1 MVKKKLWCELAI
13 SGQLPSATHSCC
25 GDSHKHKE
33 PNKQELHHWK
43 PQTKEIISFVPTR
56 YLSDQSHRNLVHA
69 IQHPAWFTQLASVPD
84 SLTFPVPS
92 YYTAHKILCS
102 HALVPSWTF
111 LWLLY
116 PHHMSYSM
124 APYSPKL
131 SLTVCWPL
139 ALASSTF
146 EVCHL
151 VFTLCVCKFNAIL
164 T

>member
-1 MVKKKLWCELAI
+1 MWISHKRAAVLCHTPAVVTPTSTRSQISMNCTIGNHGPKKSSLLLLL
-13 SGQLPSATHSCC
+13 SGQ
-25 GDSHKHKE
+25 SHKSLAH
-33 PNKQELHHWK
+33 
-43 PQTKEIISFVPTR
+43 V
-56 YLSDQSHRNLVHA
+56 

-84 SLTFPVPS
+84 ILTFPVPS
-92 YYTAHKILCS
+92 YYAATKIPCS
-102 HALVPSWTF
+102 HALTPSWTF

-124 APYSPKL
+124 VPNSWRL
-131 SLTVCWPL
+131 SLTICWPP

-151 VFTLCVCKFNAIL
+151 VFTLRVCKFNAIL